1 MLKTQKS
8 YSIYINMYIMYYLYL
23 LYVYLLSAQPC
34 GIGLP
39 RAFANSIFP
48 TAALDVAISN
58 NI

>member
-8 YSIYINMYIMYYLYL
+8 YSIYININ
-23 LYVYLLSAQPC
+23 LLSAQPC

>member
-1 MLKTQKS
+1 
-8 YSIYINMYIMYYLYL
+8 MYIMYYLYL